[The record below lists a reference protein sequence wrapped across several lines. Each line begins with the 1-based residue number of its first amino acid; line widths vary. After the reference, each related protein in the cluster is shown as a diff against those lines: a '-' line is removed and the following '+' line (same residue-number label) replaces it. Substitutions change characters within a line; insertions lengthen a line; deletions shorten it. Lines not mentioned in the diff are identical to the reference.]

1 MAHGAIRLFQIL
13 ENQQALDV
21 PTVHILHGAV
31 GNIINSCK
39 SLEGTDFETLKLI
52 LDEETVDR
60 VIQVFNKLQFLIN
73 I

>member
-1 MAHGAIRLFQIL
+1 LFQIL
-13 ENQQALDV
+13 EHQQALDV

-31 GNIINSCK
+31 GNIIGSCK

-60 VIQVFNKLQFLIN
+60 VIQVFNKLEFLIN